1 MIIWIASYPKS
12 GNTLLRSLLSA
23 YFFTN
28 DGSFSFDHLRKIDQ
42 FPNISLFEKL
52 GIDLN
57 DKNEIEK
64 NYVKVQELITKD
76 KKKIQFWKT
85 HNAFCKFQNKYEFT
99 NLNNTLAA
107 IYVVRDPR
115 NVATSFANHY
125 QISINQAVD
134 LLSQNTVIK
143 KSNDDLLPVFSGAW
157 NFNYNSW
164 KNLSVLNRY
173 CLVKYEDLVN
183 NKKDTFVK
191 ILKFVNQVTKMNNDL
206 NFEKINNAISTTDF
220 EKLKKMEKKIGFQ
233 ESIKNKN
240 KENIN
245 FFNLGSKNNW
255 RYLLNKDLSKKIE
268 VKFKNEMIELGYL

>member
-28 DGSFSFDHLRKIDQ
+28 DGSFSFDHLQKIDQ

-52 GIDLN
+52 GIDLK

-99 NLNNTLAA
+99 NLNNTLAV

-125 QISINQAVD
+125 QISINEAVD
-134 LLSQNTVIK
+134 FLFKNTVIK
-143 KSNDDLLPVFSGAW
+143 KSNDDLLPVFSGSW
-157 NFNYNSW
+157 NFNYSSW
-164 KNLSVLNRY
+164 KNLSTINRY
-173 CLVKYEDLVN
+173 YLVKYEDLVN
-183 NKKDTFVK
+183 NKRDTFVK
-191 ILKFVNQVTKMNNDL
+191 ILKFIQKVTKINYDL
-206 NFEKINNAISTTDF
+206 NFKKINNVISTTEF
-220 EKLKKMEKKIGFQ
+220 EKLKKIEKKIGFQ
-233 ESIKNKN
+233 ESIKHNN
-240 KENIN
+240 IGHIN
-245 FFNLGSKNNW
+245 FFNLGSKNDWQNI
-255 RYLLNKDLSKKIE
+255 LDKDLSKKIE
-268 VKFKNEMIELGYL
+268 IKFKNELIELGYL

>member
-28 DGSFSFDHLRKIDQ
+28 DGSFIFDHLRKIDQ
-42 FPNISLFEKL
+42 FPNISLFKEL

-57 DKNEIEK
+57 NKNEIEK
-64 NYVKVQELITKD
+64 NYIKAQELITKD

-125 QISINQAVD
+125 QVSINKAVD
-134 LLSQNTVIK
+134 FLFKNTVIK
-143 KSNDDLLPVFSGAW
+143 KSNNDLLPVFSGAW

-164 KNLSVLNRY
+164 KNLSKIHRY
-173 CLVKYEDLVN
+173 CLVKYEDLAN
-183 NKKDTFVK
+183 NKKDTFIK
-191 ILKFVNQVTKMNNDL
+191 ILKFIRQVTKMNYDL
-206 NFEKINNAISTTDF
+206 NYEKINNVINTTNF

-233 ESIKNKN
+233 ESIKNN
-240 KENIN
+240 DKEYIN

-255 RYLLNKDLSKKIE
+255 QNFLDKDLSKKIE
-268 VKFKNEMIELGYL
+268 VQFKNEMMELGYL